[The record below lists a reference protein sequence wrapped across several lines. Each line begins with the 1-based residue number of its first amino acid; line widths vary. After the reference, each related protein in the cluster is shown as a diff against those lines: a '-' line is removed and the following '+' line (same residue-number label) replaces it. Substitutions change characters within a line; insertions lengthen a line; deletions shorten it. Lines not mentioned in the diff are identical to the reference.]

1 MKSLFKDPLFYKEW
15 KNSKWICLL
24 MTLILFWDKPRTA
37 SEQLSLQK
45 YQMLIDKNFVFDKM
59 WFNQSLLGWSSVK
72 NTLVLGV
79 IVLLCILLFKGE
91 KQDSTC
97 DLLHSMPFTRK
108 DIMVSKI
115 KVGILTIIIPFL
127 INFIILTFFYFN
139 NKSHIGSSY
148 LDIPK
153 FYSINLLF
161 SLFFF
166 MFLVFMQSIVGQY
179 FAAAIVA
186 PITLFVPFMLVSY
199 IVDLI
204 RLGQGLGYENPR
216 LMALNGFVR
225 NLNIYDIVNTKG
237 LDRLEKMQ
245 NGEEIR
251 NTYKFIYENFDIK
264 IMILIILIVVFA
276 ILSVIIYN
284 RVKLERINKL
294 IIFKPVETVFKL
306 GVGICIGMIF
316 SQIFGYPKGQEPV
329 ANMPLIY
336 ITLLIGTVI
345 GYFIAKLVVKFC
357 SR

>member
-1 MKSLFKDPLFYKEW
+1 
-15 KNSKWICLL
+15 
-24 MTLILFWDKPRTA
+24 
-37 SEQLSLQK
+37 
-45 YQMLIDKNFVFDKM
+45 
-59 WFNQSLLGWSSVK
+59 
-72 NTLVLGV
+72 
-79 IVLLCILLFKGE
+79 
-91 KQDSTC
+91 
-97 DLLHSMPFTRK
+97 MPFTRK

-115 KVGILTIIIPFL
+115 KVGILTISIAFL

-139 NKSHIGSSY
+139 NKSQIGSSY

-166 MFLVFMQSIVGQY
+166 MFLVFMQSMVGQY
-179 FAAAIVA
+179 FAAAIIA
-186 PITLFVPFMLVSY
+186 PITLFVPNMFASY

-204 RLGQGLGYENPR
+204 RLGKGLGYDSPK
-216 LMALNGFVR
+216 LMALDQSVR
-225 NLNIYDIVNTKG
+225 NSNIYDIVNTYAIDRMEKG
-237 LDRLEKMQ
+237 PDGEQIGHIDR
-245 NGEEIR
+245 
-251 NTYKFIYENFDIK
+251 FIYENFDIK

-276 ILSVIIYN
+276 VLAVIIYN

-306 GVGICIGMIF
+306 GVGICVGMIL
-316 SQIFGYPKGQEPV
+316 SQIFGYPKATEQV

>member
-15 KNSKWICLL
+15 KSSKWICLL
-24 MTLILFWDKPRTA
+24 MTLILFWDKPSRA
-37 SEQLSLQK
+37 SSELSSLK
-45 YQMLIDKNFVFDKM
+45 YQMLMDKSFVFDKM
-59 WFNQSLLGWSSVK
+59 WFNHFLLGWSSVK
-72 NTLVLGV
+72 TTFVLGV

-108 DIMVSKI
+108 DIIVSKI
-115 KVGILTIIIPFL
+115 KAGILTIVIPFL
-127 INFIILTFFYFN
+127 INFIIMTFYYFN
-139 NKSHIGSSY
+139 NKSQIGSSY

-179 FAAAIVA
+179 FAAAIIA
-186 PITLFVPFMLVSY
+186 PITLFVPNMFAAY

-204 RLGQGLGYENPR
+204 RLSKGWYDSPR
-216 LMALNGFVR
+216 LIALDELVR
-225 NLNIYDIVNTKG
+225 NLNIYDIINTHAIDRVEKG
-237 LDRLEKMQ
+237 PDGEQLSNIDR
-245 NGEEIR
+245 
-251 NTYKFIYENFDIK
+251 FIYENFDIK

-276 ILSVIIYN
+276 ILTVIIYN
-284 RVKLERINKL
+284 RIKLERINKL

-316 SQIFGYPKGQEPV
+316 SQIFGYPKGPEPV
-329 ANMPLIY
+329 VNMPLIY
-336 ITLLIGTVI
+336 ITLLIGTVV

>member
-15 KNSKWICLL
+15 KSSKWICLL
-24 MTLILFWDKPRTA
+24 MTLILFWDKPNGA
-37 SEQLSLQK
+37 FGELSRLK
-45 YQMLIDKNFVFDKM
+45 YEMLTDKNFVFDKM
-59 WFNQSLLGWSSVK
+59 WFNQFLLGWSNGK
-72 NTLVLGV
+72 FIPILGL
-79 IVLLCILLFKGE
+79 IILMSILLFKGE

-115 KVGILTIIIPFL
+115 KVGILTIIIPFV

-139 NKSHIGSSY
+139 NKSYIGSSY

-186 PITLFVPFMLVSY
+186 PITLFVPFMLASY
-199 IVDLI
+199 IADLI
-204 RLGQGLGYENPR
+204 RLSKGLGYDSPR
-216 LMALNGFVR
+216 LMALNQLVR
-225 NLNIYDIVNTKG
+225 NSNIYDIVNTYAIDRMEKG
-237 LDRLEKMQ
+237 PDGEQVSNIDR
-245 NGEEIR
+245 
-251 NTYKFIYENFDIK
+251 FIYENFDIK

-276 ILSVIIYN
+276 ILAVIIYN
-284 RVKLERINKL
+284 RVRLERINKL
-294 IIFKPVETVFKL
+294 IILKPVETVFKL
-306 GVGICIGMIF
+306 GVGICVGMIF
-316 SQIFGYPKGQEPV
+316 SQIFGYPKGPEQV
-329 ANMPLIY
+329 INMPLIY
-336 ITLLIGTVI
+336 ITLLIGTAI
-345 GYFIAKLVVKFC
+345 GYFLAKLVVKFC